1 MIKLMADSTCDLTQ
15 EVVEKYNIGIAP
27 LNILIGD
34 QTYKDKIDLTSDEF
48 FERLPDLKELPTTS
62 MPSPEEYL
70 SIIDQGIKEG
80 YTEFLCISMSSGTS
94 GSYQSAV
101 LSKDLFYEQNPNSDI
116 RIHIVDSKSMS
127 HGSGWLLLKTA
138 QMIEAGATF
147 DELVEFNETH
157 KKRVKHFL
165 CVDDLH
171 NLIKSGRISNAGAMI
186 GTLLRVKPIMSM
198 KAGKGAIIAKERGLN
213 KALKYYVE
221 EFKKRVDMDLTNF
234 VIVGYSS
241 DISIADKLKARLR
254 EETEFLGDIYLMQMG
269 VAVGTHVG
277 LGGVS
282 MFFMEK
288 AQH

>member
-48 FERLPDLKELPTTS
+48 FARLPDLKELPTTS

-186 GTLLRVKPIMSM
+186 VTVLRVKPIMSM

-288 AQH
+288 AQQ

>member
-116 RIHIVDSKSMS
+116 RIHILDSKSMS